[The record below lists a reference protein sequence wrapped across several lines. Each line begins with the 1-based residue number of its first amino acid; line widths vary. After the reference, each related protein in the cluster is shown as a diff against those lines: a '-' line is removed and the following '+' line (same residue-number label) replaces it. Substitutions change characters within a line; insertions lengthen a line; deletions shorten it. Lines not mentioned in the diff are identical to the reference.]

1 MLRLTWTQ
9 MRAAAGRLSAAA
21 IAIVLGT
28 AFVTT
33 VLLASAT
40 MEETSHRAFTAS
52 YAEADVVLTS
62 PDELTAAD
70 LAAVR
75 AASEVSAADPISSLG
90 VEASTDGRAEW
101 GLVGATPA
109 DPRLSV
115 SEPATGHYPAAPDEV
130 MLEAG
135 LADRLGVGVGDR
147 LELDAQ
153 TPVDGDGQGDSS
165 GSGSTYALDVVGLL
179 PEPTNFFMQSGQ
191 IIVHPSVY
199 AQFAAEAESAG
210 VSEIIAVL
218 TADATAAELSAS
230 LAEELGPQAQVRTV
244 AELAEERTA
253 DVTGGDAVFTALL
266 LGFAAV
272 ALAVAALVIA
282 NTFTVLIAQRTRTLA
297 LLRCVGADRAQIR
310 RSVLL
315 EAGILGLLASLAGLG
330 LGVGVTAAGLQVL
343 NQADLDLPLET
354 GVHLSPGIG
363 ATVLGIGLAVTLATA
378 LVPARLATRV
388 APLAALRPVEG
399 TPEAAVGR
407 VRATITWLAAGG
419 GVVLL
424 IGGVLLA
431 RSAGAADSATLL
443 SALALGVLGGM
454 MSLFG
459 LLLGSV
465 FIVPRLIA
473 GAGRLLGRAIPG
485 RVATANAIRNPRRTA
500 TTTSALIIGVTLVT
514 MMSTGAMAARET
526 LEGSLD
532 ERYAVD
538 IALDAGP
545 AAEGG
550 LSDGQQQAVENHQDV
565 AATATMSS
573 STVDLEA
580 SGSRASIDVVA
591 TDGPALA
598 GVVRDPDLVG
608 DLTDETIVLG
618 PQTARQLGVDD
629 NDPVSVTGVDGA
641 ETDLV
646 VQVHRIGATAALLTP
661 QTLASLD
668 PAPVTGSIWAQLTD
682 NANELSV
689 VDDIR
694 NDLTQATPA
703 GEATAAVNGIAVE
716 RAGYQQ
722 VVDALL
728 TIVIGLLG
736 VAVLIALVGV
746 ANTLSL
752 SVLERR
758 RESAMLRAVG
768 LTRGQLRAMLA
779 VEGVLIAGA
788 GALIGAVAGLTYGW
802 AGSAVILS
810 GMGPVP
816 LAVPWRDLALVVLI
830 ALVAGLAAS
839 VLPAR
844 SAVRTPPVAALAA
857 D

>member
-52 YAEADVVLTS
+52 YANADVVLTN
-62 PDELTAAD
+62 PEELTAAD

-90 VEASTDGRAEW
+90 VAASADGRTEW

-109 DPRLSV
+109 DRRLSV
-115 SEPATGHYPAAPDEV
+115 SQPATGQYPAGPDEV
-130 MLEAG
+130 VLEAG
-135 LADRLGVGVGDR
+135 LADRLGVGMGDQI
-147 LELDAQ
+147 ELDAQ
-153 TPVDGDGQGDSS
+153 APAGGDGPGAGTTHAVDI
-165 GSGSTYALDVVGLL
+165 VGLL
-179 PEPTNFFMQSGQ
+179 PEPTNFFMQSSQ
-191 IIVHPSVY
+191 IVVHPGVH
-199 AQFAAEAESAG
+199 AQIAAEAESPG
-210 VSEIIAVL
+210 ISEIMAVL
-218 TADATAAELSAS
+218 TGDATAAGLSTT
-230 LAEELGPQAQVRTV
+230 LAEELGPQTQVRTV

-253 DVTGGDAVFTALL
+253 QTAGGDAVFTALL

-315 EAGILGLLASLAGLG
+315 EAGILGLLASLVGLG
-330 LGVGVTAAGLQVL
+330 LGVGITAAGLQVL
-343 NQADLDLPLET
+343 QGADLDLPLDT
-354 GVHLSPGIG
+354 GVHLSPGIV
-363 ATVLGIGLAVTLATA
+363 ATVLVIGLAVTLVTA
-378 LVPARLATRV
+378 GVPARLATKV

-399 TPEAAVGR
+399 TPAAGVGR
-407 VRATITWLAAGG
+407 VRAILAWLAAGG
-419 GVVLL
+419 GLVLL
-424 IGGVLLA
+424 VGGVLLA
-431 RSAGAADSATLL
+431 RSAGSDDSATLL
-443 SALALGVLGGM
+443 GALGLGVLGGM
-454 MSLFG
+454 LSLFG

-473 GAGRLLGRAIPG
+473 LAGRLLARAVPG
-485 RVATANAIRNPRRTA
+485 RIATANAIRNPRRTA
-500 TTTSALIIGVTLVT
+500 TTTSALVIGVTLVT
-514 MMSTGAMAARET
+514 MMSTGATAARHT
-526 LEGSLD
+526 LESSLD

-538 IALDAGP
+538 LALDAGP

-550 LSDGQQQAVENHQDV
+550 LSDRQQHAVEGHPDV
-565 AATATMSS
+565 AATALMSAS
-573 STVDLEA
+573 MVDLDA
-580 SGSRASIDVVA
+580 AGSQTSIDVVA
-591 TDGPALA
+591 TDGGDLA
-598 GVVRDPDLVG
+598 GVIRDADLVAA
-608 DLTDETIVLG
+608 LSDETIVLG
-618 PQTARQLGVDD
+618 PQTAMQLGVDD
-629 NDPVSVTGVDGA
+629 GDPISVTGAAGA
-641 ETDLV
+641 QADLSAV
-646 VQVHRIGATAALLTP
+646 VHRIGRTAALVTP
-661 QTLASLD
+661 GTLASLD
-668 PAPVTGSIWAQLTD
+668 PAPVTASLWAQLAD
-682 NANELSV
+682 DANELSV
-689 VDDIR
+689 VNDIQ
-694 NDLTQATPA
+694 NDLTQAAPA
-703 GEATAAVNGIAVE
+703 GQAAAAVNGMAVE

-722 VVDALL
+722 VVDTLL

-768 LTRGQLRAMLA
+768 LTRGQLRGMLA
-779 VEGVLIAGA
+779 VEGVFIAGA
-788 GALIGAVAGLTYGW
+788 GALIGAVAGLAYGW

-816 LAVPWRDLALVVLI
+816 LAVPWRDLGLVVLI
-830 ALVAGLAAS
+830 ALIAGLAAS